1 MKYSLTL
8 LALIFA
14 ANVALAHP
22 GGLDAKGGHK
32 DAQTGK
38 YHIHKAP
45 DEKKDQAKKPETKKP
60 APKKTE
66 AKKKK

>member
-22 GGLDAKGGHK
+22 GGLDAKGGHT
-32 DAQTGK
+32 DAATGK

-45 DEKKDQAKKPETKKP
+45 DAKKDQAKKP
-60 APKKTE
+60 AAKKTE